1 MSVEQALAQ
10 FKETEG
16 GESFRLQNS
25 KLLKV
30 ELADV
35 TIQAKLGSMVA
46 YQGDVR
52 FEHAGSGGVSRMIK
66 KAVTSEGTDLM
77 KISGS
82 GEVFLADMAQ
92 EIQLLKLEGDQITAN
107 GANVLAF
114 EAGIDW
120 DIKRVEG
127 ASGGP
132 WRAASTTWS
141 WAARGGRPW
150 SPTALRC

>member
-52 FEHAGSGGVSRMIK
+52 FEHAGSGGVSRMIDRK
-66 KAVTSEGTDLM
+66 SV
-77 KISGS
+77 
-82 GEVFLADMAQ
+82 V
-92 EIQLLKLEGDQITAN
+92 
-107 GANVLAF
+107 
-114 EAGIDW
+114 
-120 DIKRVEG
+120 
-127 ASGGP
+127 
-132 WRAASTTWS
+132 
-141 WAARGGRPW
+141 
-150 SPTALRC
+150 